1 MGLLDFLWKLLTG
14 TQKVQCPSCGAE
26 GAERTKDDRVLCRNP
41 QCPNFDSGLVRGNL
55 RQART
60 VIPTSGSYR
69 PKHPIDIRY
78 RNFLGEE
85 RTFSAEQNTLVRKN
99 NHLVAQVAPTGRK
112 ISLSRDRVLN
122 LNEVESGMPQ
132 RVASGQG
139 WPSPRERQILNY
151 HKKHGTTSARFEEVR
166 RKYPNW

>member
-1 MGLLDFLWKLLTG
+1 MGLLDFLLKLLTG

-26 GAERTKDDRVLCRNP
+26 GAERTKDERILCRNP
-41 QCPNFDSGLVRGNL
+41 QCPNFDASRVRGKM
-55 RQART
+55 RHGSTA
-60 VIPTSGSYR
+60 IPTSGNYR
-69 PKHPIDIRY
+69 PEHPVDIKY

-85 RTFSAEQNTLVRKN
+85 RTFSAEQSSLVRKN
-99 NHLVAQVAPTGRK
+99 NHLVARVAPTGRR
-112 ISLSRDRVLN
+112 ISLSRDRIEN
-122 LNEVESGMPQ
+122 LSEIESGMAQ
-132 RVASGQG
+132 RVASGQA